1 MKKVI
6 AFDLDGTLTQHKSI
20 INKDNLEV
28 LKELSKLYNVLIVGA
43 GSCERISKQL
53 YDVDLEILG
62 QYGLEYASLSNDK
75 LSFIRRTNVD
85 VDKDYYSSI
94 VEKLRRSFSF
104 ENYSGESVE
113 FHSSGV
119 VTFPILGTDACLE
132 DKLKFDPDRLKR
144 RRIYADVVDAFPD
157 NNVFIGGTSSFD
169 LSPKDFNKYISL
181 KKYIDDQGYS
191 VKDVIYFG
199 DDYGV
204 GGNDESIYKSDI
216 EFVKVDSYLDI
227 PELVFSNVLCI

>member
-1 MKKVI
+1 MKKII

-28 LKELSKLYNVLIVGA
+28 LKKISKLYKILIIGA
-43 GSCERISKQL
+43 GSCERIGKQL
-53 YDVDLEILG
+53 YDVELEILG

-75 LSFIRRTNVD
+75 LTFMRRTNVTI
-85 VDKDYYSSI
+85 DKDYYRSVISR
-94 VEKLRRSFSF
+94 LRKDFSF

-119 VTFPILGTDACLE
+119 VTFPILGTEACLE

-144 RRIYADVVDAFPD
+144 RKIYTDVVDAFPE

-169 LSPKDFNKYISL
+169 LSPKDFNKYIAL
-181 KKYIDDQGYS
+181 RKYIDAQGFS

-199 DDYGV
+199 DDYGL
-204 GGNDESIYKSDI
+204 GGNDESIYRSDI

-227 PELVFSNVLCI
+227 PGLVFSNII